1 MGSTG
6 VCPACG
12 VTLPEGARFCPAC
25 GAPVEAP
32 PPPGAERKLATVLFA
47 DLVGSTALGERSD
60 PERTR
65 ALLERFYDAMAVE
78 IELAGG
84 TVEKFAGDAV
94 MAAFGAPA
102 ALEDHAERALHS
114 ALAMQRR
121 LAELF
126 GSELQLRIGVN
137 TGEVVV
143 GRPREG
149 SSFVTGDAV
158 NVAARLEQAAAPGEI
173 VAGERTAAAVRG
185 AFELSEPF
193 SMEAKGKAE
202 AVTGRRVVRAL
213 TLMRPRG
220 VSGLRSAFV
229 GRESELELLQAT
241 YRRAVDQ
248 DEPHLVT
255 LMGGAGVG
263 KTRLA
268 RELWGWLG
276 EQSSPP
282 LQRTGRCLPY
292 GSATYW
298 ALGEILKEHLGIL
311 ESDPPETALRRLGPH
326 EILGLALGLDVA
338 GDLHPLAARDRLH
351 EAWVEFL
358 TGLAV
363 ERPAVVLLE
372 DLHWAEEPLLDLLE
386 RVLRDVRG
394 PLLLLGTTRPELLD
408 RRPAWGGGRRNV
420 SLVWLEPLSE
430 DDAVYMLDELLAAE
444 LPERLRDVI
453 VDRAEGNPFFVEE
466 LIGALIDQGVL
477 VCGDGGWHANEL
489 PAGFTVP
496 DSVQSIL
503 AARIDLLGPHE
514 KAGLQAAS
522 VIGRTFW
529 KGPVCVLL
537 DGAEPDCAILEDRDF
552 IRRRSGSSFAGEQ
565 EYAFKHALT
574 REVAYASLP
583 KAHRAR
589 LHAAFADW
597 LERTGEGRDEHTPLL
612 AHHYAEAVRPEDM
625 DLAWPGEGEE
635 LGRLRGKAV
644 EWLKRAADAAV
655 NRYDIDDGLALL
667 HRALELEERQPERSR
682 LWREIGHANAL
693 KYDGEA
699 FWTAMERSL
708 EICEDRATCGETY
721 AELAYQTVGRS
732 GMWKTAPDR
741 DLVSGWIEQARTLAA
756 PESEAQAK
764 ALLAGVVWSDEPEHE
779 SLLEAGRI
787 AERIGAPELRCE
799 ALWLRGDEA
808 YRGGRFEEA
817 LTWWQHVLDLL
828 PEVPDPGF
836 VADALYAPIPAC
848 VMLGRFTEA
857 RRLAKAVEVAASRFT
872 THHRVHG
879 ISAVIEVDELLA
891 AWDRIGGLT
900 PAAEDL
906 VAANLNTPCVRNAR
920 LLLTCA
926 LAQLALGDGDEA
938 GRLEREADA
947 FGMEGF
953 PWVLDPLRIRLALA
967 RRDRKRL
974 GDLLAGP
981 EVGRF
986 KTGRFN
992 VAWSSSYVAARIDGL
1007 AALGERERVEAEAVP
1022 ELRLGTYLEPF
1033 ALRAL
1038 GRVREDGELVHQ
1050 ALARFEALGLDWHA
1064 EQTRLVLER

>member
-1 MGSTG
+1 MGAMG

-12 VTLPEGARFCPAC
+12 ATVPEDARFCPAC
-25 GAPVEAP
+25 GASLGEAALLQ
-32 PPPGAERKLATVLFA
+32 GEERKLATVLFA

-65 ALLERFYDAMAVE
+65 AVLERFYDAMAAE

-94 MAAFGAPA
+94 MAAFGAPT

-193 SMEAKGKAE
+193 PVEAKGKSE

-220 VSGLRSAFV
+220 VGGLRSAFV
-229 GRESELELLQAT
+229 GRESELELLRAT
-241 YRRAVDQ
+241 YRRAVEQ
-248 DEPHLVT
+248 GEPHLIT

-263 KTRLA
+263 KTRLV

-276 EQSSPP
+276 AQSPPP

-292 GSATYW
+292 GSVTYW
-298 ALGEILKEHLGIL
+298 ALGEVLKEHLGIL
-311 ESDPPETALRRLGPH
+311 ESDTPEAAVRRLGPR

-358 TGLAV
+358 SELVA
-363 ERPAVVLLE
+363 EQPAVVLVE

-386 RVLRDVRG
+386 RVLREVRG

-408 RRPAWGGGRRNV
+408 RRPAWGGGRRNT

-430 DDAVYMLDELLAAE
+430 SDAARMLDELLASA
-444 LPERLRDVI
+444 LPKRLRDVI
-453 VDRAEGNPFFVEE
+453 VERAEGNPFFVEE

-477 VCGDGGWHANEL
+477 ARGDGGWHANEL

-496 DSVQSIL
+496 DSVQAIL
-503 AARIDLLGPHE
+503 AARIDLLGAHE

-529 KGPVCVLL
+529 KGPVCLLL

-552 IRRRSGSSFAGEQ
+552 IRRRGGSSFAGEE

-583 KAHRAR
+583 KARRAR
-589 LHAAFADW
+589 LHAAFAEW
-597 LERTGEGRDEHTPLL
+597 LEQTGEGRDEHVPLL
-612 AHHYAEAVRPEDM
+612 AHHYAEAVRPEDA

-635 LGRLRGKAV
+635 LERLRGRAV
-644 EWLKRAADAAV
+644 EWLQRAADAAV
-655 NRYDIDDGLALL
+655 RRYDIDDGLALL
-667 HRALELEERQPERSR
+667 HRTLELEEGQLERSR

-708 EICEDRATCGETY
+708 EVCEDRATCGETY

-741 DLVSGWIEQARTLAA
+741 ELVSGWIEQARALAA
-756 PESEAQAK
+756 PESEALAK
-764 ALLAGVVWSDEPEHE
+764 ALLAGLGWADELEHE
-779 SLLEAGRI
+779 ALLEAGALADRH
-787 AERIGAPELRCE
+787 GNPELRCD
-799 ALWLRGDEA
+799 ALWLRGEEA

-817 LTWWQHVLDLL
+817 LTWWQQVLDLL
-828 PEVPDPGF
+828 PEVADPGF
-836 VADALYAPIPAC
+836 AADTLSAPIPAC
-848 VMLGRFTEA
+848 VMLGRFDEA
-857 RRLAKAVEVAASRFT
+857 RRHAAVAHAALGRLT
-872 THHRVHG
+872 PHHRVHG
-879 ISAVIEVDELLA
+879 ISVVVDLEEPLA
-891 AWDRIGGLT
+891 GWERIGELT
-900 PAAEDL
+900 PALEEAVAGNLDTPCVLNARVLL
-906 VAANLNTPCVRNAR
+906 VAALAR
-920 LLLTCA
+920 
-926 LAQLALGDGDEA
+926 LALGDAQEA
-938 GRLEREADA
+938 ERLEREADA
-947 FGMEGF
+947 LGMEGF
-953 PWVLDPLRIRLALA
+953 PGLLGPLRIRLALA
-967 RRDRKRL
+967 RGDRKRL
-974 GDLLAGP
+974 GDLLSVRVP
-981 EVGRF
+981 PRVSLWRP
-986 KTGRFN
+986 
-992 VAWSSSYVAARIDGL
+992 SYVAARLDGL
-1007 AALGERERVEAEAVP
+1007 AALGDRAWVEAEALP
-1022 ELRLGTYLEPF
+1022 ELRPGTYIEPF

-1038 GRVREDGELVHQ
+1038 GRVREDEKLVQQ

>member
-1 MGSTG
+1 MGPMG

-12 VTLPEGARFCPAC
+12 VTLPEGARFCSAC
-25 GAPVEAP
+25 GAPAEEAP
-32 PPPGAERKLATVLFA
+32 PARDERKLATVLFA

-60 PERTR
+60 PERSR
-65 ALLERFYDAMAVE
+65 ALLERFYDAMAAE

-193 SMEAKGKAE
+193 PVEAKGKSE

-220 VSGLRSAFV
+220 VGGLRSAFV

-241 YRRAVDQ
+241 YRRAVEQ
-248 DEPHLVT
+248 GEPHLVT
-255 LMGGAGVG
+255 LMGDAGVG
-263 KTRLA
+263 KTRLV
-268 RELWGWLG
+268 RELWGWLA
-276 EQSSPP
+276 EQSPQP

-298 ALGEILKEHLGIL
+298 ALGEVLKEHLGIL
-311 ESDPPETALRRLGPH
+311 ESDTPEAAVRRLGPH

-351 EAWVEFL
+351 EAWVEFFSEL
-358 TGLAV
+358 VA
-363 ERPAVVLLE
+363 EQPAVVLVE

-408 RRPAWGGGRRNV
+408 RRPAWGGGRRNA

-430 DDAVYMLDELLAAE
+430 DDAARMLDELLAAE
-444 LPERLRDVI
+444 LPARLRDVI
-453 VDRAEGNPFFVEE
+453 VERAEGNPFFVEE

-477 VCGDGGWHANEL
+477 ERGEGGWHANEL

-583 KAHRAR
+583 KARRAR
-589 LHAAFADW
+589 LHAAFAEW
-597 LERTGEGRDEHTPLL
+597 LEHTGEGRDEHVPLL
-612 AHHYAEAVRPEDM
+612 AHHYAEAVRPEDA

-635 LGRLRGKAV
+635 LDRLRGKAV

-655 NRYDIDDGLALL
+655 HRYDIDDGLALL
-667 HRALELEERQPERSR
+667 HRALELEEGQPARSR

-721 AELAYQTVGRS
+721 AELAYQTTGRA

-741 DLVSGWIEQARTLAA
+741 ELVAGWIEQARTLAA

-764 ALLAGVVWSDEPEHE
+764 ALLAGVMWGDEPEHE

-787 AERIGAPELRCE
+787 AERLGKPELRCD
-799 ALWLRGDEA
+799 ALWLRGSEA

-817 LTWWQHVLDLL
+817 LTWWQHMLDVL
-828 PEVPDPGF
+828 PEVADPGF
-836 VADALYAPIPAC
+836 VADSLIAPIPAC
-848 VMLGRFTEA
+848 VMLGRFDEA
-857 RRLAKAVEVAASRFT
+857 RRHAAAADAALARLT
-872 THHRVHG
+872 PHHRVHG
-879 ISAVIEVDELLA
+879 VAAVVELEELLA
-891 AWDRIGGLT
+891 RWERIDGL
-900 PAAEDL
+900 AAVVEEA
-906 VAANLNTPCVRNAR
+906 VAGNLDTPCVLNPR
-920 LLLTCA
+920 LLLAAA
-926 LAQLALGDGDEA
+926 LARLALGDADEA
-938 GRLEREADA
+938 ERLEREADA
-947 FGMEGF
+947 LGMEGF
-953 PWVLDPLRIRLALA
+953 PSVLDPLRIRLALE
-967 RRDRKRL
+967 RGDRKRL
-974 GDLLAGP
+974 GDLLR
-981 EVGRF
+981 EHV
-986 KTGRFN
+986 TGRSI
-992 VAWSSSYVAARIDGL
+992 VWRSSYVAARLDGL
-1007 AALGERERVEAEAVP
+1007 AALGERDRVEAEAVP
-1022 ELRLGTYLEPF
+1022 ELRPGTYLEPF

-1038 GRVREDGELVHQ
+1038 GRVRDDEELVRQ
-1050 ALARFEALGLDWHA
+1050 ALARFEALGLDWHV